1 MSSKGGVLLSMVVG
15 AWLPLTLMA
24 ATVVKTDAPRLTAT
38 QILEKHFAARG
49 GTHAWEAVQTM
60 SWTGKMEA
68 GVADSA
74 ARSAAYVQNQ
84 FRRGGKLAHAT
95 KAATQKGPEA
105 GPAEAAAQQVQ
116 LPFVFE
122 LKRPGKS
129 RVELE
134 FAGKTAVQV
143 YDGKS
148 GWMLRPYL
156 NRTDWEPFT
165 AEQAQAQASV
175 PELEG
180 PLFDSAAKGTKV
192 EMEGVEQVDG
202 RSAYNLKLT
211 LKNGDVRHVWIDAHS
226 FLDVKVEGT
235 PRRLDGK
242 MRAVWVY
249 QRDFR
254 SVQGL
259 MVPFALDTAVEG
271 YRGEH
276 KMVIDKVAVNPKLDD
291 ALFERPKA

>member
-1 MSSKGGVLLSMVVG
+1 MASKGGVLLSVVIG
-15 AWLPLTLMA
+15 VCLPLTLLA
-24 ATVVKTDAPRLTAT
+24 AADIKTDAPRLTTT

-49 GTHAWEAVQTM
+49 GARAWEAVQTM
-60 SWTGKMEA
+60 AWAGKMEA

-74 ARSAAYVQNQ
+74 SRSAAYVQNQ
-84 FRRGGKLAHAT
+84 FSRGGKLAHAAL
-95 KAATQKGPEA
+95 AAAGKGETPGRTQAP
-105 GPAEAAAQQVQ
+105 AQQVQ

-143 YDGKS
+143 YNGKS

-165 AEQAQAQASV
+165 VEQAQAQASV
-175 PELEG
+175 PDLDG

-192 EMEGVEQVDG
+192 ELEGVEPVDG
-202 RSAYNLKLT
+202 HSAYKLKLT
-211 LKNGDVRHVWIDAHS
+211 MKSGDVRHVWIDAHS
-226 FLDVKVEGT
+226 FLDVRVDGT
-235 PRRLDGK
+235 PRRMDGRK
-242 MRAVWVY
+242 RAVWVY

-254 SVQGL
+254 SVGGL
-259 MVPFALDTAVEG
+259 MVPFLLDTVVEG
-271 YRGEH
+271 YRDEH
-276 KMVIDKVAVNPKLDD
+276 KMVIDKVSVNPKLDD
-291 ALFERPKA
+291 ALFEKPQA